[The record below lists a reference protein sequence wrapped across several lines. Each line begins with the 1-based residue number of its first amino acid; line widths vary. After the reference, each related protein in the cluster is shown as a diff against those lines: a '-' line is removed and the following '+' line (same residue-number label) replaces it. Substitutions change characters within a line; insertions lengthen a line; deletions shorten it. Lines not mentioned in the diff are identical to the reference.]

1 MKKIFTLAAAVLF
14 SIGMMADVAVV
25 SFNLGKDGAEASGA
39 NSITGASGC
48 DAEGF
53 TVAIT
58 GNTEKSWSGGNGSI
72 TYNEKT
78 YKTLKNSNGA
88 QNTIT
93 LPDGCNATKVVFYAV
108 TNDGST
114 KAKLTEI
121 NGTSCSDEVTSLK
134 DYANPTV
141 IEKTLDDAASFTFT
155 FSTKQVCFIAVVTY
169 TSTPV
174 ANPVTT
180 VTISGKN
187 ECYTGKSVTLTA
199 TTDVKADNYQWFVND
214 VAQNEAIN
222 KSFDF
227 TPAAD
232 GNYNIVC
239 KAKNAN
245 NTDWVASSP
254 FVVTATT
261 KVMQD
266 ELVAVNDDITWDF
279 ANIEA
284 ANVAPDTE
292 VANDTLI
299 FANLYAEWATGF
311 AADKIAGKAQYFYYT
326 SNQCFQGHVLKFV
339 TTVPGK
345 VAVEYSNT
353 GGDRPYRHVRV
364 NGVLSAKGSASTE
377 KITSEEFAV
386 EAGEVLIDFY
396 IPDATQPKEKEGQVV
411 GVQMARVYKVVFT
424 KTEATGFEN
433 VGINGKAVKVVRDG
447 QVLIL
452 RDGKMYNALGAEVK

>member
-93 LPDGCNATKVVFYAV
+93 LPDGCNATKVVFYVVA
-108 TNDGST
+108 NADSN
-114 KAKLTEI
+114 AKLSEF

-227 TPAAD
+227 TPAA
-232 GNYNIVC
+232 
-239 KAKNAN
+239 A
-245 NTDWVASSP
+245 SP

-266 ELVAVNDDITWDF
+266 DLVAVNDDITWDF

-396 IPDATQPKEKEGQVV
+396 IPDATQPKVKEGQVV

>member
-93 LPDGCNATKVVFYAV
+93 LPDGCNATKVVFYVVA
-108 TNDGST
+108 NADSN
-114 KAKLTEI
+114 AKLSEF

-180 VTISGKN
+180 VTISGNTKIN
-187 ECYTGKSVTLTA
+187 GSVYGGGDMAAVENGTSDATNLTITGNVEVTGNVFASGNGRTKTYT
-199 TTDVKADNYQWFVND
+199 
-214 VAQNEAIN
+214 
-222 KSFDF
+222 
-227 TPAAD
+227 
-232 GNYNIVC
+232 
-239 KAKNAN
+239 
-245 NTDWVASSP
+245 P

-266 ELVAVNDDITWDF
+266 DLVAVNDDITWDF

-396 IPDATQPKEKEGQVV
+396 IPDATQPKVKEGQVV

-433 VGINGKAVKVVRDG
+433 VGINGKAVNVVRDG